1 MKVGI
6 IGLPNVGKSTI
17 FNALT
22 SSDIPANNYPFCTI
36 DPNIGIVSVPD
47 KRLNIINT
55 YIETKNIVPTLIEF
69 VDIAGLVK
77 GASSGEGLGNQFLA
91 NIREVDAIVYV
102 LRAFEDEDVPGTS
115 DPLEQLRVLEIE
127 LTLADLEA
135 VEKHAT
141 KRIKAARLD
150 KSLADEVEA
159 LEEALE
165 TLGEGTPL
173 YRGDFSAD
181 KLALLTPYFLL
192 TSKPVM
198 AIVNVGEEQISD
210 QKPIQKISNE
220 LGSDSDV
227 IGVCIQLEAETSQ
240 LAEDE
245 RAEIL
250 EALNL
255 GEGALPRFIQRAYHI
270 LGLRTF
276 LTTGEKESRA
286 WTFRAGSTAPEAAG
300 RIHTDFQKGFIRAET
315 IQWDQLLESGGWAQ
329 AKEEGKIRV
338 EGKDYIVQDGDVMEF
353 RFNV

>member
-1 MKVGI
+1 
-6 IGLPNVGKSTI
+6 
-17 FNALT
+17 
-22 SSDIPANNYPFCTI
+22 
-36 DPNIGIVSVPD
+36 
-47 KRLNIINT
+47 
-55 YIETKNIVPTLIEF
+55 
-69 VDIAGLVK
+69 
-77 GASSGEGLGNQFLA
+77 
-91 NIREVDAIVYV
+91 
-102 LRAFEDEDVPGTS
+102 
-115 DPLEQLRVLEIE
+115 VLEIE

-150 KSLADEVEA
+150 KSLTDEVDA

-173 YRGDFSAD
+173 YRGDFSKD
-181 KLALLTPYFLL
+181 KLALLSPYFLL

-198 AIVNVGEEQISD
+198 AIVNVGEDQIVD
-210 QKPIQKISNE
+210 QTPIQKISTE
-220 LGSDSDV
+220 LGNDSDV

-240 LAEDE
+240 LDEDE

-286 WTFRAGSTAPEAAG
+286 WTFRTGSTAPEAAG

-315 IQWDQLLESGGWAQ
+315 IQWDQLLETGGWAQ